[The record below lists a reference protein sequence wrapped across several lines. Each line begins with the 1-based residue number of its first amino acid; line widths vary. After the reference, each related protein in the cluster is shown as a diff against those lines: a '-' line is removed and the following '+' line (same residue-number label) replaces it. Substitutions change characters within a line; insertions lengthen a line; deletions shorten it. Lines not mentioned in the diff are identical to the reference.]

1 MNQRCDQEK
10 WLTPFLLGDLTE
22 RDEADFSRHLASCT
36 SCQDCARDLSPVL
49 QTLADGLAK
58 DDTTAPRF
66 DLHHQMTLL
75 TVPAENP
82 HRVIAWMA
90 RSRPWLVAAASALVV
105 TGLSYFVLFS
115 SMSRQYGYNGYDR
128 GTSAA
133 GAALASRAPTGFWST
148 DSNGRPLEKKHKKQR
163 LNEAVQLAGRP
174 EIVTDGLAFDYTVR
188 TQSEIPKPVTP
199 GESAEVDSDGLS
211 DGWGTVS
218 GLSMQTPDESAAAA
232 SIQLSSAPAD
242 TLDTDAPL
250 VRDFDGSFSKLEE
263 KAQIGHA
270 SASRVK
276 QSGNRWY
283 ESRTAEGRELALKR
297 YGGGPGGVA
306 TPPADTPAYA
316 AAGKPT
322 RNKHGG
328 GSVVYGLT
336 SPYPQHEKDSKK
348 DLQEDVVKS
357 CTLTMKSG
365 ACLSEE
371 VRREDGPDDDGGVNY
386 ANYAFA
392 DEGSKESPPAAQ
404 NNPQNG
410 GRLAG
415 KDWTVEAWTLNGDK
429 KPGKGSPA
437 KPDTTAPSITKTP
450 PIVLRNF
457 FFSGTVTTNA
467 VSLNAK
473 DPAQNEPAAP
483 RAPRAK
489 ATGFNPFVATTENH
503 FSTFSIDVNTA
514 SYNLTRQALRSGA
527 LPEPDVVRTEEILNA
542 FDYGDT
548 APDRA
553 TFRVYVEGAPSPFG
567 EAGLSLLRIGVKG
580 RRLGREEQRP
590 AMLTFLV
597 DTSGSMAQPNR
608 LGRARTALRL
618 LVDQLGAADQIQI
631 ISFDD
636 QARLVLPPTPAR
648 QKQAILQAFDRLQ
661 CNGSTNLEGGMH
673 RAYQQAAKAFTP
685 GGENRVILI
694 SDGVANL
701 GADNA
706 QDILREIEAFRKQG
720 VTCSV
725 FGVGEGTYN
734 DALLEELANKG
745 QGVYRFLDSDE
756 EVKRVFVDDLAATI
770 NNIATDVKIQ
780 VEWSAEAVRRFR
792 QLGYERRAL
801 KAEQFRDDTVDA
813 GEVGS
818 GQSVTALYEL
828 DLTPAAKSAAL
839 GTVRVRYRRVDTGA
853 VEEIAQP
860 ITPEMIAPSLRAAR
874 PQFRLAAGA
883 AAFAEKLRGSP
894 YVLRE
899 HTDVAR
905 LLLPVTQELAL
916 DTRVKEL
923 LNLVET
929 AATLTK

>member
-163 LNEAVQLAGRP
+163 LNEAVQLDGRP

-199 GESAEVDSDGLS
+199 GESAEGDSDGLS
-211 DGWGTVS
+211 YGFYTGR

-242 TLDTDAPL
+242 ALDTDAPI
-250 VRDFDGSFSKLEE
+250 VRNFDDSFSKLEE

-297 YGGGPGGVA
+297 YGGAGEDNGK
-306 TPPADTPAYA
+306 PAAESFASVA

-336 SPYPQHEKDSKK
+336 SPYPQHEKGGKK
-348 DLQEDVVKS
+348 DLQED
-357 CTLTMKSG
+357 
-365 ACLSEE
+365 
-371 VRREDGPDDDGGVNY
+371 
-386 ANYAFA
+386 
-392 DEGSKESPPAAQ
+392 
-404 NNPQNG
+404 
-410 GRLAG
+410 
-415 KDWTVEAWTLNGDK
+415 WTVESWTPGGDK
-429 KPGKGSPA
+429 KLGIGSAA
-437 KPDTTAPSITKTP
+437 KPDTKPSPVKKEPQTSEVYARSTTENANVRGSVSPSGCTSAGGGPAGFATGPSLAGQDGP
-450 PIVLRNF
+450 P
-457 FFSGTVTTNA
+457 
-467 VSLNAK
+467 
-473 DPAQNEPAAP
+473 NEPAAP

-780 VEWSAEAVRRFR
+780 VEWSSEAVRRFR

-828 DLTPAAKSAAL
+828 DLTPAAKSTAL

-923 LNLVET
+923 LSLVET

>member
-22 RDEADFSRHLASCT
+22 RDEADFSRHLAGCD
-36 SCQDCARDLSPVL
+36 SCQDCARELSPVL
-49 QTLADGLAK
+49 QSLSNGLAR
-58 DDTTAPRF
+58 DDATAPRF
-66 DLHHQMTLL
+66 DLHHQLTLL

-82 HRVIAWMA
+82 HRVIEWMSRA
-90 RSRPWLVAAASALVV
+90 RPWLVAAACALVV

-115 SMSRQYGYNGYDR
+115 SMSRQYGFNGYHSLR
-128 GTSAA
+128 MSKTVSQP
-133 GAALASRAPTGFWST
+133 LAIRASLDPDGDGILDSREYLVADGPTK
-148 DSNGRPLEKKHKKQR
+148 NGRP
-163 LNEAVQLAGRP
+163 
-174 EIVTDGLAFDYTVR
+174 
-188 TQSEIPKPVTP
+188 
-199 GESAEVDSDGLS
+199 
-211 DGWGTVS
+211 
-218 GLSMQTPDESAAAA
+218 ESAASGFAYGFVTRA
-232 SIQLSSAPAD
+232 QEEITKSVPSKE
-242 TLDTDAPL
+242 DTDG
-250 VRDFDGSFSKLEE
+250 DFDGLPIDSYYTRSSLNTPPPDGSAVSAPDLVGVDPVAALVGNGGTIERDLGDRFSKLADKE
-263 KAQIGHA
+263 KIGQS

-276 QSGNRWY
+276 HDGNGLY
-283 ESRTAEGRELALKR
+283 ASRTAEGRELALRR
-297 YGGGPGGVA
+297 YGGAGEDNGKPAAESSAYVA
-306 TPPADTPAYA
+306 S
-316 AAGKPT
+316 AGKPA
-322 RNKHGG
+322 RNKHAG

-336 SPYPQHEKDSKK
+336 SPYPQPEKLTGPGLKGAVPGERLGLAGRGGTILDVMEKAEENPDDGRFSIVSDYYSSRTERESKK
-348 DLQEDVVKS
+348 A
-357 CTLTMKSG
+357 T
-365 ACLSEE
+365 
-371 VRREDGPDDDGGVNY
+371 
-386 ANYAFA
+386 
-392 DEGSKESPPAAQ
+392 PAAQ
-404 NNPQNG
+404 DKPQNG
-410 GRLAG
+410 ERGEA
-415 KDWTVEAWTLNGDK
+415 KNWTVEGWIKPGDK
-429 KPGKGSPA
+429 SAA
-437 KPDTTAPSITKTP
+437 KTGRGTSSTTKTS
-450 PIVLRNF
+450 PIVN
-457 FFSGTVTTNA
+457 GYVVGGGVVITNA
-467 VSLNAK
+467 VAFNAK
-473 DPAQNEPAAP
+473 DLPQNEPAAP

-489 ATGFNPFVATTENH
+489 ATVFNPFVATTENR
-503 FSTFSIDVNTA
+503 FSTFAIDVNTA
-514 SYNLTRQALRSGA
+514 SYNLTRQSLRSGA

-580 RRLGREEQRP
+580 KRLGREEQRP

-597 DTSGSMAQPNR
+597 DSSGSMAQPNR

-618 LVDQLGAADQIQI
+618 LVDQLAAADKIQI

-636 QARLVLPPTPAR
+636 KARLVLPPTSAR
-648 QKQAILQAFDRLQ
+648 QKQAILQAFDRIQ
-661 CNGSTNLEGGMH
+661 CNGSTNLEDGMH
-673 RAYQQAAKAFTP
+673 RAYQQAAKAFAP

-725 FGVGEGTYN
+725 FGVGEGSYN

-756 EVKRVFVDDLAATI
+756 EVKRVFVDDLAATL

-780 VEWSAEAVRRFR
+780 VEWSSEAVRRFR

-818 GQSVTALYEL
+818 GQSVSALYEL
-828 DLTPAAKSAAL
+828 DLAPGGKHAAL
-839 GTVRVRYRRVDTGA
+839 GTVRVRYRRADTGA
-853 VEEIAQP
+853 IEEISQA

-874 PQFRLAAGA
+874 PQFRLAASA
-883 AAFAEKLRGSP
+883 AAFAEMLRGSP
-894 YVLRE
+894 YVTRE
-899 HTDVAR
+899 YTDVAH

-923 LNLVET
+923 QKLVET